1 MMDQLIENFPKQLKE
16 ALALGASI
24 DLAPRPDIVHEIVI
38 IGMGGSGIGGNF
50 VQSLVFDECP
60 VPVNVLKGYEV
71 PAFADKNTLVLISSY
86 SGNTEESLAAFK
98 IAKQKDCFI
107 VCISSGGKLK
117 QIAQDFGLPFVAM
130 PPGSSSPRACL
141 GYSMVL
147 QLAVLEKYGFIS
159 RGFTESFRVASD
171 LIKFELE
178 EIKNK
183 AKTIAT
189 QLVSSIVVIYSSDQY
204 EPAAVRLRQQLN
216 ENAKMLCWHHV
227 FPEMNHNELVGWA
240 DKNPLTVIFL
250 RNKDDLKK
258 NIRRMDICKEIIA
271 EKAQTCIEIYSK
283 GQNRVERMVYSIHL
297 FDWISWY
304 VADLKKIDATEIRI
318 IDYLKSELEKDN
330 IV

>member
-1 MMDQLIENFPKQLKE
+1 MMDQLIENFPQQLKE
-16 ALALGASI
+16 ALTIGAG
-24 DLAPRPDIVHEIVI
+24 LTLPARPDNIEEIVI
-38 IGMGGSGIGGNF
+38 FGMGGSGIGGNF
-50 VQSLVFDECP
+50 VQSLVFDECT
-60 VPVNVLKGYEV
+60 VPVHVLKGYEV
-71 PAFADKNTLVLISSY
+71 PAFTDKNTFVIISSY
-86 SGNTEESLAAFK
+86 SGNTEESLAACNL
-98 IAKQKDCFI
+98 ARQRGCFI
-107 VCISSGGKLK
+107 VCISSGG
-117 QIAQDFGLPFVAM
+117 GLQKMAADYGLAFVAM
-130 PPGSSSPRACL
+130 PSGSSSPRACL
-141 GYSMVL
+141 GYSLVL
-147 QLAVLEKYGFIS
+147 QLAVLEKYAFIS

-171 LIKFELE
+171 LIKFEKE
-178 EIKNK
+178 EIKTK

-189 QLVSSIVVIYSSDQY
+189 QLVNNLVVIYSSDRY

-240 DKNPLTVIFL
+240 EKYPLTVIFL

-271 EKAQTCIEIYSK
+271 EKAQTCIEIFSK

-304 VADLKKIDATEIRI
+304 VADLKKIDATEIRVI
-318 IDYLKSELEKDN
+318 NYLKSELEKDN